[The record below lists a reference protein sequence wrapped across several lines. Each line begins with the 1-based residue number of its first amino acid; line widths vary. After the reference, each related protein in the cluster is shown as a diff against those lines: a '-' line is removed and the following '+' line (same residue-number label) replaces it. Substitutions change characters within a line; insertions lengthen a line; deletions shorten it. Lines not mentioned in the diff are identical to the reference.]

1 MPNVLAGLHDLA
13 KNNSGTELRKSLFE
27 SLLIYSRNNL
37 TTDLSE
43 KLLFVLV
50 ALEALLLRD
59 GSEAI
64 QGNLAERLAFLAG
77 PTLQDRK
84 AIVASTTNN
93 LQAPLKFCSP
103 RKSIEDLT
111 HTPQIFPAVRTGT
124 HLHQF
129 LPMSTILTCQD
140 LVLSLDDRDIGVTLI
155 ELQKLRDFKFD
166 SDDGLHTLES
176 TLISGTPYT
185 GQTAFSQQRRYPS
198 I

>member
-1 MPNVLAGLHDLA
+1 MQVNLNSLSVVEGTIKYITRGLTESLPRPWNVTENIKLMPNVLAGLHDLA

-84 AIVASTTNN
+84 AIVASTRKIYKLRSN
-93 LQAPLKFCSP
+93 FVHHG
-103 RKSIEDLT
+103 KSIEDVDTLE
-111 HTPQIFPAVRTGT
+111 HFLQYAWNALASVLANVDRFPTR
-124 HLHQF
+124 
-129 LPMSTILTCQD
+129 QD
-140 LVLSLDDRDIGVTLI
+140 LVLSLDDRRL
-155 ELQKLRDFKFD
+155 
-166 SDDGLHTLES
+166 
-176 TLISGTPYT
+176 
-185 GQTAFSQQRRYPS
+185 A
-198 I
+198 